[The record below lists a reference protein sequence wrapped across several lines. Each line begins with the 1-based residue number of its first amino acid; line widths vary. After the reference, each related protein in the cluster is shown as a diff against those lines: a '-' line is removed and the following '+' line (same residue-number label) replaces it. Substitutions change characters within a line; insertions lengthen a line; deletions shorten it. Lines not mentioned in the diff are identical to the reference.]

1 MKIQEVIDEVNEAW
15 GEEHEEKSRKIFWDN
30 IIRKPAVIFIAVT
43 FLYLFMPIF
52 YYLESITFRN
62 LELGDRSG
70 IVDVIFNFPY
80 RFLDLRTGIITSI
93 ASILLSLYVSVGR
106 YAESLEGVVG
116 DARRA
121 AYRKFARRVGGFV
134 FIIFIV
140 NFWHGLLSGW
150 LQREHFGIYYHIVP
164 VDMDLSR
171 YGDMPLWVL
180 LSFGWFTAATS
191 NMLTYNEK
199 DGLVS
204 KVYVLKKVNSIGS
217 LSDRTIQVAY
227 RVATKELDSGLK
239 FPVIPRG
246 KRNDASGYS
255 ALFAGGY
262 GYSRFKF
269 VKGPRSRGVAY
280 WLIFLA
286 LSCIASFVYQYR
298 GYFAFATIM
307 ILFEIAI
314 FFMAEDYLYIGIY
327 RLNNKYLSGVQKIY
341 EFFDFFFARILI
353 EIIRVAVVITIFIL
367 VPTLNDRYFLGILS
381 LTIIFYVGRCLVAW
395 RIMDKFYSSLEF
407 ETNESLLRSS
417 KNLLKSEI
425 NMLKKVEKNG
435 DSANKESDGES
446 FKNKER
452 HSLKGRTISLIKMI
466 RDLLFLRRGNAGN
479 GVDYLV
485 LAYIYCL
492 MLEVNKYYMDYK
504 SELGHTDLTSNQS
517 ELIRYRYSRST
528 THKAP
533 KALRRR

>member
-1 MKIQEVIDEVNEAW
+1 MKPGVKSTKKKV
-15 GEEHEEKSRKIFWDN
+15 EKYFGI
-30 IIRKPAVIFIAVT
+30 IIRKPAIIFIAVT

-52 YYLESITFRN
+52 YYLESIPFRN

-70 IVDVIFNFPY
+70 VVGAIFNFPY

-93 ASILLSLYVSVGR
+93 ASILLSLYVSVGK

-150 LQREHFGIYYHIVP
+150 LQREHVGIYYPVVP

-171 YGDMPLWVL
+171 YGDMPLWSL
-180 LSFGWFTAATS
+180 LFFGWFTAASS

-199 DGLVS
+199 DALILNVQI
-204 KVYVLKKVNSIGS
+204 LKKVNNLN
-217 LSDRTIQVAY
+217 LSNNPWAQISYCVAS
-227 RVATKELDSGLK
+227 KELESGGKIPVLLKKPNKNLLGYSGL
-239 FPVIPRG
+239 FVS
-246 KRNDASGYS
+246 DYS
-255 ALFAGGY
+255 
-262 GYSRFKF
+262 YSRFRF
-269 VKGPRSRGVAY
+269 VYSTWWRWMLYGIAFLVVCAVLSILDWYIGYIAFGGVMVLLEVAVFLMSENYLYASICRLNMEYERGFGKISEFFNFFSARIFVEIVRLSLALAMIGAVY
-280 WLIFLA
+280 VLRIQHFLVIIGLFLIF
-286 LSCIASFVYQYR
+286 
-298 GYFAFATIM
+298 
-307 ILFEIAI
+307 
-314 FFMAEDYLYIGIY
+314 YIGRWRAAQQIEKGFY
-327 RLNNKYLSGVQKIY
+327 DS
-341 EFFDFFFARILI
+341 LI
-353 EIIRVAVVITIFIL
+353 
-367 VPTLNDRYFLGILS
+367 S
-381 LTIIFYVGRCLVAW
+381 
-395 RIMDKFYSSLEF
+395 
-407 ETNESLLRSS
+407 ETAKS
-417 KNLLKSEI
+417 LLKSSKDFLESETEI
-425 NMLKKVEKNG
+425 LKEKEKNG

-446 FKNKER
+446 CKNKEE
-452 HSLKGRTISLIKMI
+452 HSLKSRTISLIEMI
-466 RDLLFLRRGNAGN
+466 RDSLFLRRGNTRN

-504 SELGHTDLTSNQS
+504 SELGHTDLTSNQP

-533 KALRRR
+533 KALRRK